1 MTRFTLS
8 TAVALAALTSLPV
21 LADSPAPAADTA
33 AQEQQA
39 QALVQ
44 QFGDQLKSVLQT
56 SLQSGGPVKAIEVC
70 KINAPEIARDTGA
83 KADWSVGRTS
93 LKVRNPANRP
103 DSWEAA
109 ILARWN
115 EQVAQGTPV
124 AGLKASETVTE
135 NGTTYFRYL
144 QAIPTG
150 EMCLNCHGSDLKP
163 QVQAALK
170 AQYPEDQATG
180 FKAGDLRGAFTLRK
194 AI

>member
-1 MTRFTLS
+1 MKTRLLG
-8 TAVALAALTSLPV
+8 AAGLLAALIAP
-21 LADSPAPAADTA
+21 LAHSQTPTPADTA
-33 AQEQQA
+33 ALEQQA